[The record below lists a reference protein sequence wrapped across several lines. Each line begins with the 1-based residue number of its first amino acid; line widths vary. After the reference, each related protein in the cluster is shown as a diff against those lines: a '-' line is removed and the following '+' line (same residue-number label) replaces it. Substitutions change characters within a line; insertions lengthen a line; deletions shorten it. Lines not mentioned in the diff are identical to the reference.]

1 MPAFVIVEPPAL
13 MPAVVKNAPFESVTP
28 VDPIVVPEPAVP
40 KVAEVKT
47 GVRLIPIVTLPFSPE
62 SSTATYRPNVGDPRR
77 MSTATSS
84 TAPSTTRTSFPCA
97 CSPRWKWSPRSTP

>member
-1 MPAFVIVEPPAL
+1 MLLAARAPVPAFVIVEPPAL

-62 SSTATYRPNVGDPRR
+62 SSTLSPAT
-77 MSTATSS
+77 
-84 TAPSTTRTSFPCA
+84 
-97 CSPRWKWSPRSTP
+97 

>member
-40 KVAEVKT
+40 KVAEVAEVKT

-62 SSTATYRPNVGDPRR
+62 SSTLSPAT
-77 MSTATSS
+77 
-84 TAPSTTRTSFPCA
+84 
-97 CSPRWKWSPRSTP
+97 